1 MTIGLAGTALIL
13 LYVFYETSF
22 DRYHQHTDS
31 VYRIN
36 QYSEQDGT
44 ITQHVGITMSPL
56 VEVLWTEI
64 PEILNATRVRVIDI
78 KSLFQNGDRSFYQA
92 GVAFVDSTIFDVLT
106 IPLIEGN
113 PNTALTL
120 PNTIVLGEEMA
131 TKLFSDESPLGKTV
145 TWADRTLEAT
155 AVMHDIP
162 ENSHLQLKGLISF
175 DVAKETYPWMNNWPT
190 SCLATFVRLSEGAA
204 LKSIESKIQ
213 SIFEQHTSPEESQYT
228 NFYLQPLKNIH
239 LGSSH
244 IVFQYNY
251 KPGNRTIVYSLIPIA
266 LFVLLLACINYT
278 NLTTACAVKRGQ
290 EIGIRKV
297 TGAKRKDLIIQFL
310 TESISITMVS
320 LVLALVVVEILLPVF
335 RTITNRDLSWQFPI
349 NPITWIV
356 IIGGV
361 ILAGLISG
369 GYPAFYLSNFQP
381 VQSIRIL
388 RWSSIHG
395 SRLRRALVVFQFT
408 ISIALITSTLIIAGQ
423 LYYLQHK
430 NLGFNRD
437 KVIVVPLSGK
447 ILRSQREI
455 IKEKILEHPSVRYVA
470 AVSNTPGEDFP
481 QLGASFEGM
490 SEESEWAIAALS
502 VDDDYMETFGAELIQ
517 GRNFSPDI
525 ATDKESAII
534 INQTAAAQL
543 PWEDPIGEEL
553 HLSWLD
559 RKGPIIGIVRDFHY
573 RTLHH
578 VIEPLA
584 IVMEPFLYS
593 KLLIRT
599 DGTDDAGVIAAIRN
613 TWQELAPA
621 YPFEYSFLDADLN
634 HLYDSE
640 KNTATLIMIFAI
652 LAILIACLG
661 LFGLSSFIAEQR
673 TKEIGI
679 RKALGATVTSIV
691 SLISKEFILLVIIS
705 NVIAWPIAYYAMD
718 NWLRSFAYRI
728 DITWLTFLMGTVL
741 AMLIAAIT
749 VAMQALKAALA
760 NPIESLR
767 YE

>member
-1 MTIGLAGTALIL
+1 
-13 LYVFYETSF
+13 
-22 DRYHQHTDS
+22 
-31 VYRIN
+31 
-36 QYSEQDGT
+36 
-44 ITQHVGITMSPL
+44 HVGITMSPL
-56 VEVLWTEI
+56 VEAIWTDI
-64 PEILNATRVRVIDI
+64 PDILNATRVRVIDI

-106 IPLIEGN
+106 LPLMEGDT
-113 PNTALTL
+113 NTALTR
-120 PNTIVLGEEMA
+120 PNTIVLGEEMSQ
-131 TKLFSDESPLGKTV
+131 KLFGDESPLGKIV
-145 TWADRTLEAT
+145 TWADRLLEVT
-155 AVMHDIP
+155 AVMYDVP
-162 ENSHLQLKGLISF
+162 ENSHLQLKGLISY
-175 DVAKETYPWMNNWPT
+175 DVAKEIYPWMSNWPT
-190 SCLATFVRLSEGAA
+190 SCLATFIRLSEDASP
-204 LKSIESKIQ
+204 KSIESKIHT
-213 SIFEQHTSPEESQYT
+213 IFEQHTSTEEAQ
-228 NFYLQPLKNIH
+228 NHHFYLQPLKDIH

-244 IVFQYNY
+244 ILYQYNY
-251 KPGNRTIVYSLIPIA
+251 KPGNRVIIYALILIA
-266 LFVLLLACINYT
+266 LFILLLACINYI
-278 NLTTACAVKRGQ
+278 NLTTARAVKRSQ

-310 TESISITMVS
+310 TESMSITLIS
-320 LVLALVVVEILLPVF
+320 LVLALVVVELLLPIF

-349 NPITWIV
+349 NPFTWIA

-361 ILAGLISG
+361 ILVGLISG
-369 GYPAFYLSNFQP
+369 SYPALYLSNFQP
-381 VQSIRIL
+381 VQAIRTL

-395 SRLRRALVVFQFT
+395 SKLRRALVVLQFT
-408 ISIALITSTLIIAGQ
+408 ISIALITSTLIIANQ

-437 KVIVVPLSGK
+437 KVIVVPMSGTT
-447 ILRSQREI
+447 LRSQREI
-455 IKEKILEHPSVRYVA
+455 LKEKILEHPSVRYVSA
-470 AVSNTPGEDFP
+470 ISNTPGEDFP

-490 SEESEWAIAALS
+490 SEDNEWAIAALS
-502 VDDDYMETFGAELIQ
+502 VDDDYLETLGAELIQ

-525 ATDKESAII
+525 TTDKESAII

-543 PWEDPIGEEL
+543 QWEDPIGKEL
-553 HLSWLD
+553 HLSWLE

-578 VIEPLA
+578 TIEPLA

-599 DGTDDAGVIAAIRN
+599 DGTGDAGVIAAIRN

-621 YPFEYSFLDADLN
+621 YPFEYSFLDADLI

-640 KNTATLIMIFAI
+640 KNTATLIMIFAV
-652 LAILIACLG
+652 LAIMIACLG

-691 SLISKEFILLVIIS
+691 SLISREFILLVFIS
-705 NVIAWPIAYYAMD
+705 NIIAWPIAYYGMS
-718 NWLRSFAYRI
+718 NWLQGFAYRI
-728 DITWLTFLMGTVL
+728 DITWLTFLMGTAL
-741 AMLIAAIT
+741 AVLIAAIT
-749 VAMQALKAALA
+749 VTMQALKAALA
-760 NPIESLR
+760 NPIDSLK